1 MNSRNQYNAT
11 PGQTVFTYTFKIL
24 EATDLK
30 VFKTPYLAEPNDAN
44 QILIY
49 PADYTVIGINDPN
62 GGTIVLNIGAS
73 SGDVIT
79 IQGASPIERAT
90 AFTPGGLIR
99 AEDLNIEFD
108 NTTLIQQQTATTL
121 NDLVPKYQGAA
132 IVAPVDTNL
141 PMLLPLSTWRMNA
154 DRTAIENVVIPT
166 EELVSELR
174 DELASHDANQGASMV
189 GLRNQTNVTDKTVQ
203 DLANSSF
210 IVQTKNGSTE
220 NGQALGEL
228 SSGILRN
235 ETATGQLS
243 ISLNLTSI
251 DSLAPTGNEIIYS
264 IGPNLF
270 ALTAL
275 SAFMRTLL
283 DDITATEARVTLGL
297 EIGTDIQAHSDKLDA
312 LAAQTWAQDRI
323 TYQTDEDSVDTTP
336 LTPFARTILDDTTA
350 VEVTTTIGALPI
362 AGGTMT
368 GDLILDHDPIQ
379 DLEASTKR
387 YVDNAVAAAGL
398 QFTADVATIANL
410 NWTYTNGTAG
420 VGARLSAPG
429 VGTVI
434 IDDVPLTFGLAVLVK
449 NQTNTFENGLYSC
462 VNDGSA
468 TPALL
473 ERRTD
478 YDTAA
483 EILPGSLINVI
494 GGQINGN
501 SSYRETATVT
511 NVGTDPILFSPY
523 TINPDKFLRVE
534 NNLSD
539 VASASAARTNL
550 GLAIGTNVQAF
561 NTYVDAVYKNELQMN
576 RNVIIGGNFTT
587 NPWQRGTS
595 FAGAGADGNASA
607 DRFRLRKSGSGVF
620 TFSKAIDDGPPIAL
634 SNVFSKDSLKMEVTT
649 AVASLPASDHYA
661 LGYLVEGYDFTMVAQ
676 KPMTLSFYV
685 KASVAGNFSVQLS
698 NDDNT
703 QVIVLPYTINA
714 ANTWQKIV
722 INIPATP
729 TAGTWLYGGAV
740 GLRIN
745 FMIGVGSNF
754 VTATTNAWQGVGS
767 PVYGIA
773 GQANLLATVGNTFQ
787 IGLIQLETGNV
798 ATKFDNIHF
807 SDVLRKCQRY
817 FWKTFGN
824 GVTPITNAGTS
835 GALVWHSPQAAGGGI
850 ISPIINFPAIMNTTP
865 SITFYNPGA
874 NNAQARN
881 WSQGLDATSTQVVN
895 SGNWGFALSHVVP
908 AGSTAYSGFFVH
920 ATAVAELI

>member
-1 MNSRNQYNAT
+1 MTFRNQYNAT
-11 PGQTVFTYTFKIL
+11 IGQTVFTYTFKIL
-24 EATDLK
+24 EATDLR
-30 VFKTPYLAEPNDAN
+30 VYLTPFLAAPDDAT
-44 QILIY
+44 QLLSY
-49 PADYTVIGINDPN
+49 PADYSITGVGNAS
-62 GGTIVLNIGAS
+62 GGTIVLTIGAGG
-73 SGDVIT
+73 GDVIT

-90 AFTPGGLIR
+90 TFTPGGLIR

-108 NTTLIQQQTATTL
+108 NMTLIEQQNSTVV
-121 NDLVPKYQGAA
+121 NELVPQYPSAA
-132 IVAPVDTNL
+132 VVAPVDTNL
-141 PMLLPLSTWRMNA
+141 PLLPPLSTWRMNA
-154 DRTAIENVVIPT
+154 DRTAIENVVLPT
-166 EELVSELR
+166 EQLVGELR
-174 DELASHDANQGASMV
+174 EELASHDANQGASMI
-189 GLRNQTNVTDKTVQ
+189 GLRNQTNVTNKTVQ

-228 SSGILRN
+228 GSGILRN
-235 ETATGQLS
+235 ATSTGELS
-243 ISLNLTSI
+243 ISPGLTSI
-251 DSLAPTGNEIIYS
+251 DSLNPTGNEIIYS
-264 IGPNLF
+264 VGPNVY

-283 DDITATEARVTLGL
+283 DDATAVDARVTLGL
-297 EIGTDIQAHSDKLDA
+297 EIGTNIQAWSPKLDA
-312 LAAQTWAQDRI
+312 LAAQTWAQDQI
-323 TYQTDEDSVDTTP
+323 TYQTDTDSVDTTP

-350 VEVTTTIGALPI
+350 AEVTTTIGALPI

-410 NWTYTNGTAG
+410 NWTYTNGSAG
-420 VGARLSAPG
+420 VGARLTAPG
-429 VGTVI
+429 VGTVV
-434 IDDVPLTFGLAVLVK
+434 IDDIPLTFGLAVLVK
-449 NQTNTFENGLYSC
+449 DQTNTFENGLYSC

-473 ERRTD
+473 ERRPD
-478 YDTAA
+478 YDTSA

-550 GLAIGTNVQAF
+550 GLTIGTDVQAY
-561 NTYVDAVYKNELQMN
+561 NTYVDAVYRNELQMN

-595 FAGAGADGNASA
+595 FPNSGVDGNACA

-620 TFSKAIDDGPPIAL
+620 TLSKKIDDGPPIVL
-634 SNVFSKDSLKMEVTT
+634 SNVFSKDSLQMEVTT
-649 AVASLPASDHYA
+649 AIASLPATDYYA
-661 LGYLVEGYDFTMVAQ
+661 LSYLAEGYDFTMVAQ
-676 KPMTLSFYV
+676 RPMTLSFYV
-685 KASVAGNFSVQLS
+685 KSSVTGNFSIQMS
-698 NDDNT
+698 NNGND

-714 ANTWQKIV
+714 ANTWQKV
-722 INIPATP
+722 VLNIPATP

-745 FMIGVGSNF
+745 FIVGIGSNF
-754 VTATTNAWQGVGS
+754 VTATTNTWQGVGS
-767 PVYGIA
+767 PVYGVT

-787 IGLIQLETGNV
+787 LGLIQLESGNV
-798 ATKFDNIHF
+798 ATKFENLHF
-807 SDVLRKCQRY
+807 SDVLEKCQRY
-817 FWKTFGN
+817 YWKTFGN
-824 GVTPITNAGTS
+824 GVTPNTNLGTAS
-835 GALVWHSPQAAGGGI
+835 ALVWHSPQAPGGGI
-850 ISPIINFPAIMNTTP
+850 ISPIINFPTIMNATP
-865 SITFYNPGA
+865 SINFYNPGA
-874 NNAQARN
+874 NNGQARN
-881 WSQGLDATSTQVVN
+881 WAQGLDATSTQVVN
-895 SGNWGFALSHVVP
+895 SGNWGFAISHVVP